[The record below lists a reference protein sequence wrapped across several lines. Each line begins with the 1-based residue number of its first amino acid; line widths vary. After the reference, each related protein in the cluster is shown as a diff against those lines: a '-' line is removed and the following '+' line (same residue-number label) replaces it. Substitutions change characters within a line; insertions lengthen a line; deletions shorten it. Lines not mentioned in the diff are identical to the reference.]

1 MKKIFLSTMML
12 IGAYGFTQ
20 AQISGGIKGGLNFA
34 NQEYSSDGFS
44 ISPDSRTAFHF
55 GAFAVINFSDNL
67 GLQPELLYSAKGS
80 EFDISGTSFEQKFNY
95 LDVPILVRYSIN
107 EMISLHAGPQI
118 SLLMSAEDDEGTD
131 ISDSVTGTD
140 FGLSFGGQVDLPMGL
155 VGGLRYNLGL
165 SNIDDSNSGG
175 DVKNR
180 VFQIYVGY
188 KLFGN

>member
-1 MKKIFLSTMML
+1 MKRIIFSTMML

-44 ISPDSRTAFHF
+44 ISPDARTAIHV
-55 GAFAVINFSDNL
+55 GVFAVINFSDNL
-67 GLQPELLYSAKGS
+67 GLQPELLYSSKGS
-80 EFDISGTSFEQKFNY
+80 EFDFGGATATAKYNY

-107 EMISLHAGPQI
+107 EMISFHAGPQI
-118 SLLMSAEDDEGTD
+118 SLLMSAEDDDGND
-131 ISDSVTGTD
+131 LKDGVTGTD

-165 SNIDDSNSGG
+165 SNIDDTNSGG
-175 DVKNR
+175 EVKNK

>member
-34 NQEYSSDGFS
+34 NQEYSADGFS
-44 ISPDSRTAFHF
+44 VSPDSRTSFHF

-67 GLQPELLYSAKGS
+67 GLQPELLYSSKGS
-80 EFDISGTSFEQKFNY
+80 EFEFGGATETSKFNY
-95 LDVPILVRYSIN
+95 LDVPILLRYSIN
-107 EMISLHAGPQI
+107 EMISFHAGPQV
-118 SLLMSAEDDEGTD
+118 SLLMSAEDDDGTD
-131 ISDSVTGTD
+131 IKDSFTGTD
-140 FGLSFGGQVDLPMGL
+140 LSLSFGGQVDLPMGL

-165 SNIDDSNSGG
+165 SNILEDDAGG
-175 DVKNR
+175 EVKNK